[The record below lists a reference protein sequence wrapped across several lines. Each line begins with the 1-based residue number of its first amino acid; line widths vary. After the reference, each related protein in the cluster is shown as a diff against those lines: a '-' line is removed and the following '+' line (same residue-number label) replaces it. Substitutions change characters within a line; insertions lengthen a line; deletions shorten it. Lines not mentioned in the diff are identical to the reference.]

1 SIGARRV
8 VLNTTPSV
16 IEFPLQSIVSSAIE
30 FFLGQ
35 VLMISISK
43 PIPFFVGEVFEN
55 VGTTTDHDFTN
66 KF

>member
-1 SIGARRV
+1 MS
-8 VLNTTPSV
+8 
-16 IEFPLQSIVSSAIE
+16 